1 MKIELLRFEHKKL
14 RAQVIKEYLSKST
27 RYKGVVCFSCG
38 NASRELK
45 NAGLNVIDISPTG
58 DFIANRWFTPSEIRE
73 VFPDYLDAT
82 SGHLSM
88 ELMNMIAERFYIELN
103 GVLDDVNYV
112 PTGSGETLVCLK
124 LAFPEKKFVA
134 VYNLDEATEYSD
146 DCVLNDLVKLLASE
160 IIYEPDKEID
170 YAF

>member
-1 MKIELLRFEHKKL
+1 MKIELLRFEHKRI
-14 RAQVIKEYLSKST
+14 RAEVIKEYLKDKT
-27 RYKGVVCFSCG
+27 YKGVVCFSCG

-45 NAGLNVIDISPTG
+45 NIGLNVIDISPKG
-58 DFIANRWFTPSEIRE
+58 DFIANRWFEPGEINE
-73 VFPDYLDAT
+73 IFKEYFDAT

-88 ELMNMIAERFYIELN
+88 ELMNKIADRFYIELN

-112 PTGSGETLVCLK
+112 PTGSGETLICLK
-124 LAFPEKKFVA
+124 LAFPDKKFVA

-146 DCVLNDLVKLLASE
+146 NCVLNNLVKLLADE